1 MSKNTSTVLGQG
13 TTVYLSQI
21 GHKNFSYP
29 TKTFTVL
36 DKDTP
41 AERLPWAGGG
51 GKIAYA
57 VPAESVYPDWKSNT
71 KVCVWVESDQP
82 VGLDVINFKGE

>member
-1 MSKNTSTVLGQG
+1 MTKNTSTVLEQG
-13 TTVYLSQI
+13 TTVYLSQV

-29 TKTFTVL
+29 TKTFTTL
-36 DKDTP
+36 AKDTL

-57 VPAESVYPDWKSNT
+57 VAGEAVYPDWKSNT
-71 KVCVWVESDQP
+71 KVCVWVENEQP
-82 VGLDVINFKGE
+82 VGLDVIKFSGE